1 MLPASGVLHTRRP
14 GPQTPTLAGT
24 ALAKERVIR
33 QAVDLECMSPVEGDE
48 KLRAL
53 RALSEGGGGGGLTEL
68 PTRAHGDGHR
78 LNLKDQWRNLAGPYP
93 TAKDARCAIHDR
105 SVHHGN
111 NGGEWAANSHE
122 TGGGCKGQYHCN
134 GHVGCRVLLRVRD
147 SGTAGYF
154 LQATV
159 DQQHTLHPK
168 THRRSN
174 SPLSIEVENYI
185 ADGCS
190 NGKKPKRV
198 REDLQEAL
206 LKADGTK
213 NEAGGMDGERSAL
226 HVLPCKGG
234 SILSVLPCMVS
245 SCLLATV
252 CHHLKVPR
260 PQYCPIPLS
269 GSHTVPVSHCPTTAA
284 CPLIAHLSSCPLT
297 IHLSSYHAMTGHDRS

>member
-53 RALSEGGGGGGLTEL
+53 RALSEGGGGGVLTEL

-226 HVLPCKGG
+226 HVLPCGG
-234 SILSVLPCMVS
+234 FYPLCPTMYGLIMPSCHSLPPSQSPKATVLPHP
-245 SCLLATV
+245 TV
-252 CHHLKVPR
+252 WQPHRACVTLSHHR
-260 PQYCPIPLS
+260 R
-269 GSHTVPVSHCPTTAA
+269 
-284 CPLIAHLSSCPLT
+284 LSSHRPPVL
-297 IHLSSYHAMTGHDRS
+297 LSSYHPPVLLPSTCPLTTL